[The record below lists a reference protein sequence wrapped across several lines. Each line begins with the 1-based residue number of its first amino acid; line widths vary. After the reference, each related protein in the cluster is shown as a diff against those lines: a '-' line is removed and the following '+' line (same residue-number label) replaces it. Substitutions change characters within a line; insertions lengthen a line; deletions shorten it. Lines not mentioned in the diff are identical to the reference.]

1 MIFNDNLS
9 VNLFIDIKCA
19 ILAPDY
25 FYVSNF
31 SAGPSGIQPHNFILH
46 GSENINII
54 NYAAPT
60 GDEFDWYNKT
70 KLVKRNYEESG
81 KNIIINTKGANF
93 EITIQKKTLS
103 PSDEQI
109 KIDSF
114 LLVPGKQNNLS
125 QLININTMGKK
136 LS

>member
-1 MIFNDNLS
+1 LIFNDNLS

-46 GSENINII
+46 GGEYINIT
-54 NYAAPT
+54 NYAVPT

-70 KLVKRNYEESG
+70 EFKRNYEQSG

-93 EITIQKKTLS
+93 EITFIKKTLP

-114 LLVPGKQNNLS
+114 LLVPWKQNNLS

-136 LS
+136 LN